1 MTRARPTRFRR
12 RGALAAALLALA
24 GLPSV
29 AGDPPAVPAWRQ
41 ASRIAVVTV
50 HGEID
55 RVTAASLERRVSEA
69 AASGANAAVLDL
81 DTPGG
86 DVAATLGAC
95 RWIKEEAPIPVWAWV
110 HPQAY
115 SAGTIIALAC
125 RGILVSPGAA
135 FGDAAPIAA
144 LPGLGLQPL
153 PAAERAKI
161 EAPVLAEVVD
171 SARRRGSD
179 ELLARCFVSAPEEAW
194 LLERDDG
201 AERILVSR
209 AEYRDAFGADPPDL
223 RGTAAA
229 PASFEAG
236 APVVPFADLA
246 LRGGED
252 AAAGGA
258 DASADG
264 PPAPR
269 RARLAAGDGARW
281 RLVTQVDGAREL
293 LVLRE
298 PEALGAGAALAS
310 VADDAALR
318 AWFGATASERLDEH
332 WGDALVRFLTSWPVR
347 LVLVA
352 VVLCG
357 FLVEFALPGFG
368 WFGGAATVALVLLL
382 GSPALAGI
390 ADWWPLLLV
399 ALGAALVAIEVF
411 VIPGTGIVGF
421 LGAGCALV
429 GLVAGLVDAPLGTAQ
444 GRSDLAAAI
453 GIVAGGGILAAIGT
467 WAVLKALPRTA
478 VGHEAIL
485 SAAVGGTSAPG
496 TAAHERVAPGTV
508 GRASTPL
515 RPSGKVEIGGT
526 LHEAVAVGG
535 MVEPGQRVVVVRST
549 AYALEVE
556 ARHS

>member
-1 MTRARPTRFRR
+1 MIEAVTACS
-12 RGALAAALLALA
+12 RGASALAGAVAAALCCAL
-24 GLPSV
+24 P

-41 ASRIAVVTV
+41 ASRIAIVTV

-69 AASGANAAVLDL
+69 AASGADAAVLDL

-86 DVAATLGAC
+86 DLAATMDAC
-95 RWIKEEAPIPVWAWV
+95 RWIKEDAPIPVWAWV

-153 PAAERAKI
+153 PPAERAKI

-171 SARRRGSD
+171 SARRRGHD
-179 ELLARCFVSAPEEAW
+179 EQLARCFVSAPEEAW

-201 AERILVSR
+201 AERIFVSR
-209 AEYRDAFGADPPDL
+209 AEYRDAFGSEPPDL
-223 RGTAAA
+223 RGGSGAA
-229 PASFEAG
+229 PSFGPG

-246 LRGGED
+246 LRGGD
-252 AAAGGA
+252 A
-258 DASADG
+258 DDG
-264 PPAPR
+264 PADPPGGIPAPR

-281 RLVTQVDGAREL
+281 RLVTQVDGAGEL

-298 PEALGAGAALAS
+298 PEALGSGAALAS
-310 VADDAALR
+310 AADDAALR
-318 AWFGATASERLDEH
+318 AWFGASASERLDEH

-352 VVLCG
+352 VVICG
-357 FLVEFALPGFG
+357 FLVEMALPGFG
-368 WFGGAATVALVLLL
+368 WFGGASTVALVLLL
-382 GSPALAGI
+382 GSPALAGV
-390 ADWWPLLLV
+390 ADWWPLVLVVLGATMV
-399 ALGAALVAIEVF
+399 ALEVF

-429 GLVAGLVDAPLGTAQ
+429 GLVAGLVDAPLGSPQ

-453 GIVAGGGILAAIGT
+453 GIVAGGGILAAMGT

-478 VGHEAIL
+478 AGSAAIL
-485 SAAVGGTSAPG
+485 SASVGGTSPPARD
-496 TAAHERVAPGTV
+496 AAAGVAPGTV

-515 RPSGKVEIGGT
+515 RPSGKVEIGGE
-526 LHEAVAVGG
+526 LHEAIAIGA
-535 MVEPGQRVVVVRST
+535 MVEPGQEVTVVRAT
-549 AYALEVE
+549 PYALEVE